1 MLVKSK
7 FVGDRLLRK
16 EDPRLVQGRGRYVGD
31 IALPGMLHTA
41 IVRSPHAH
49 ARIGAIDASR
59 ALEAPGVAG
68 VVTFADLGEAA
79 RPLPVVPPHAALRGK
94 NFHLLAGDRARFVGE
109 AVAVV
114 VADSRY
120 AAEDARALI
129 DIAWEPLPSVQEATA
144 PGAARVHDGLGDNL
158 AGRVRLSRGDAP
170 PAPPSAP
177 RPGSPPLH
185 VGPAGGPPVGAAGPA
200 PAPRPAGGGVT
211 RG

>member
-1 MLVKSK
+1 MVPASRRQRSDRDVVGQSSTFRYTAAVK
-7 FVGDRLLRK
+7 FIGDRLLRK

-120 AAEDARALI
+120 AAEDARADRHL
-129 DIAWEPLPSVQEATA
+129 VGA
-144 PGAARVHDGLGDNL
+144 PALGAGGHGAR
-158 AGRVRLSRGDAP
+158 SRAR
-170 PAPPSAP
+170 AR
-177 RPGSPPLH
+177 RPG
-185 VGPAGGPPVGAAGPA
+185 
-200 PAPRPAGGGVT
+200 
-211 RG
+211 

>member
-1 MLVKSK
+1 
-7 FVGDRLLRK
+7 
-16 EDPRLVQGRGRYVGD
+16 
-31 IALPGMLHTA
+31 MLHTA

-79 RPLPVVPPHAALRGK
+79 RPLPIAPPHAGLRGK

-114 VADSRY
+114 LAESHY

-129 DIAWEPLPSVQEATA
+129 DVSWEPLPSVQDPTA
-144 PGAARVHDGLGDNL
+144 PGGARVHDDIRDNL
-158 AGRVRLSRGDAP
+158 AGRVTLSRGDVAS
-170 PAPPSAP
+170 ALAAAP
-177 RPGSPPLH
+177 RRARLSLSIGRT
-185 VGPAGGPPVGAAGPA
+185 GGQPME
-200 PAPRPAGGGVT
+200 T
-211 RG
+211 RGLVAEYNAMAGLLTVWAATQAPHQVRQFICEVLGLPTHSVRVIAP